1 MSWASKRKPIYD
13 VDDICDRFGLNLTDI
28 DTLIVEY
35 DVRFCTPVA
44 GLLVEMPLAGEAG
57 PAERRELTGLV
68 DLRPQD
74 AIALLRQGSMV
85 LEWLA
90 TERHGAIRVLARQ
103 GEPPGLSVHR
113 TQIGIRPEDL
123 QRLQELIGEAKE
135 VEVPPTT
142 KQRGP
147 QPRHDWKAFY
157 IETARLFYF
166 DGVPPSKNAVVRHLQ
181 HWCRQTGRPA
191 PDDSTLK
198 RELRDYWERFAP
210 EAQSPK
216 A

>member
-1 MSWASKRKPIYD
+1 MAAPWRAA
-13 VDDICDRFGLNLTDI
+13 ICDRFGLNLTDV

-35 DVRFCTPVA
+35 SVRFCTPVA
-44 GLLVEMPLAGEAG
+44 GLSVESRPAGEAG
-57 PAERRELTGLV
+57 AAERRELTGLV

-74 AIALLRQGSMV
+74 AIALLRQGSMA

-90 TERHGAIRVLARQ
+90 AERPGSIRILAAHGEQA
-103 GEPPGLSVHR
+103 GLSVHR

-123 QRLQELIGEAKE
+123 HRLQELIGDASDDDGGL
-135 VEVPPTT
+135 VA

-147 QPRHDWKAFY
+147 QPLHDWRAFY
-157 IETARLFYF
+157 IEVARLFYF

-181 HWCRQTGRPA
+181 DWSRQTGRPA
-191 PDDSTLK
+191 PDVSTLK
-198 RELRDYWERFAP
+198 RELKDYWDRFAP
-210 EAQSPK
+210 EAQMRK